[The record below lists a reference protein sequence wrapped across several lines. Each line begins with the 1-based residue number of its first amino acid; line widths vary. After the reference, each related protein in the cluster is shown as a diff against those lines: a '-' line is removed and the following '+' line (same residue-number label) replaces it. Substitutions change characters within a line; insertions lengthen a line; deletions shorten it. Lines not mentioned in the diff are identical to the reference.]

1 MSDTDRD
8 FQMGAPVSTDIVER
22 LFRLER
28 SYPFTDV
35 AHMLAE
41 AGTEI
46 RRLRSGRAAVIED
59 ALRQAHA
66 QFLYYERQHLA
77 KEPPDTVKAQTNK
90 NFADI
95 CERALTGGP
104 RE

>member
-1 MSDTDRD
+1 M
-8 FQMGAPVSTDIVER
+8 STDIVER

-46 RRLRSGRAAVIED
+46 RRLRSGRAAVIE
-59 ALRQAHA
+59 
-66 QFLYYERQHLA
+66 ECA
-77 KEPPDTVKAQTNK
+77 KVVDDCRHHGLTSPDEIAW
-90 NFADI
+90 AI
-95 CERALTGGP
+95 RALTGGP
-104 RE
+104 RD

>member
-1 MSDTDRD
+1 MSD
-8 FQMGAPVSTDIVER
+8 TDIVER

-46 RRLRSGRAAVIED
+46 RRLRSGRAAVIEE
-59 ALRQAHA
+59 AEA
-66 QFLYYERQHLA
+66 A
-77 KEPPDTVKAQTNK
+77 KEVLKIIFVPETEASLRVAL
-90 NFADI
+90 
-95 CERALTGGP
+95 ERYLAA
-104 RE
+104 RELK